1 MARALHPAAGVRVA
15 FIYLGVEIALTAKN
29 LRRAL
34 EQHGHDVVCEID
46 NASDFDRV
54 LETPVDVV
62 VVAGGDGSV
71 AAVARR
77 LAHAAI
83 PIAVLPLGTAN
94 NIAKCLGI
102 HGSVDERIAHWDL
115 NRRLAFDFGVA
126 HARWGRR
133 TFLEGMGCGL
143 VTAVT
148 AACTDVELE
157 DALRVYQRKVESLA
171 PRPMAV
177 TVNDER
183 MEDEFLLAE
192 VLNVGWVG
200 PNLALSSES
209 NPSDGWLEVVLARET
224 DREHLSRYIELRLRG
239 EMVDLEL
246 PVRRTQHL
254 EMRTSHDIHID
265 DQVYEGGPIVID
277 VQPRAVQFLV

>member
-1 MARALHPAAGVRVA
+1 MRVA

-29 LRRAL
+29 LRQAL
-34 EQHGHDVVCEID
+34 ERHGHDVVCEID
-46 NASDFDRV
+46 NTSDFDRV

-77 LAHAAI
+77 LAHAAL
-83 PIAVLPLGTAN
+83 PLAVLPLGTAN

-102 HGSVDERIAHWDL
+102 HGSVDERIAHWDP

-133 TFLEGMGCGL
+133 TFLEGLGCGL

-148 AACTDVELE
+148 AACNDVDLE
-157 DALRVYQRKVESLA
+157 DALRAYERKLASLT
-171 PRPMAV
+171 PRRIAL

-209 NPSDGWLEVVLARET
+209 NPSDGWLEVVVARET
-224 DREHLSRYIELRLRG
+224 DRELLSAYLEQRLRG
-239 EMVDLEL
+239 ELVDLEL
-246 PVRRTQHL
+246 PIRRTHRL
-254 EMRTSHDIHID
+254 EMRTGHDVHID

>member
-1 MARALHPAAGVRVA
+1 VACALHYAASVRVA
-15 FIYLGVEIALTAKN
+15 FIYLGAEIASTAEH
-29 LRRAL
+29 LRQAL
-34 EQHGHDVVCEID
+34 EQHGHYVVCEID
-46 NASDFDRV
+46 NTSDFDRV

-102 HGSVDERIAHWDL
+102 HASVDETIARWDLEQRIAI
-115 NRRLAFDFGVA
+115 DFGVA

-133 TFLEGMGCGL
+133 TFLEGLGCGL
-143 VTAVT
+143 VTAIT
-148 AACTDVELE
+148 SGCNDVDLE
-157 DALRVYQRKVESLA
+157 EALRAYQRRLETLA
-171 PRPMAV
+171 PRPV
-177 TVNDER
+177 TLTVNDEC

-209 NPSDGWLEVVLARET
+209 NPSDGWLEVVLARESE
-224 DREHLSRYIELRLRG
+224 RQYLCGYFEQRLRG
-239 EMVDLEL
+239 DMVDLEL
-246 PVRRTQHL
+246 PTQRTHHL
-254 EMRTSHDIHID
+254 ELRTAQDVHID

-277 VQPRAVQFLV
+277 VQRRAVQFLV